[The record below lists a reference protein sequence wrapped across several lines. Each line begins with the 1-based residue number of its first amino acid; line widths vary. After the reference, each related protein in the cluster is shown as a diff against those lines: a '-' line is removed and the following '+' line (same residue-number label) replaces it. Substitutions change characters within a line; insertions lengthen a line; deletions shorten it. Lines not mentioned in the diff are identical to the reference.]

1 MTLMSS
7 LRHRPQLDL
16 VTQYFEV
23 NFDNLAEELAACLPP
38 ESPTTLRQHEA
49 ARHLRRVIRG
59 LMAERTAGGNA
70 KSAID
75 LVGRMDELADPE
87 KVLLVERVQAVVER
101 AGNGASP
108 RESAPLDGSV
118 VGLMPGLSSPLP
130 PAAGGQPG
138 AGPRP
143 EKATFGAA
151 GVRSLQELA
160 TKSLELLHADIC
172 QVYLDEGVTLSL
184 QAESPEVAGSLG
196 PGRLSP
202 MKGFAS
208 LARRSG
214 RAITLDDLGLLEGA
228 ERTWVDRGVAS
239 LAAVPVGAPGDPGS
253 GLLVAARVTLRPFSR
268 SDTIEM
274 AHLADEVTLAMAST
288 DLLARAEEL
297 AVLKE
302 RVKMARE
309 IHDGLA
315 SDLSAVVQMFKYHEH
330 RRQVDPAEADE
341 ILLRMRELVEGALRS
356 ARDILS
362 ALRPRQQASRRLV
375 ESIQHQVEAFSKTHG
390 VRGVT
395 EVKGDDSQLVS
406 EEREAIFQ
414 VVRESLTNVRKHSK
428 CSTVL
433 VTLDMRSRPFV
444 VTVDDDGVG
453 IDAGATDEKSGSFGI
468 LGMRERAQL
477 LGGTLD
483 VGNGPMGGARLEF
496 HGPVVPIGA

>member
-1 MTLMSS
+1 
-7 LRHRPQLDL
+7 LRQRPQLDL
-16 VTQYFEV
+16 ITQYFEV

-70 KSAID
+70 ESAIA
-75 LVGRMDELADPE
+75 LVDRMDELADLE
-87 KVLLVERVQAVVER
+87 RDLLSERMQAVVER
-101 AGNGASP
+101 AGHNLRP
-108 RESAPLDGSV
+108 RESPAADASV
-118 VGLMPGLSSPLP
+118 LRLVRQDTP
-130 PAAGGQPG
+130 PAASGQRG
-138 AGPRP
+138 ARPRP
-143 EKATFGAA
+143 EKAAFGAA

-160 TKSLELLHADIC
+160 TKSLELLNADIC

-184 QAESPEVAGSLG
+184 QAESPENSSSSG
-196 PGRLSP
+196 PDHLSP
-202 MKGFAS
+202 VKGFVS
-208 LARRSG
+208 LVRRSG
-214 RAITLDDLGLLEGA
+214 RAITLDDLELLEGA
-228 ERTWVDRGVAS
+228 ERTWVDRGAAS

-253 GLLVAARVTLRPFSR
+253 GLLVAARVTRRPFSR

-274 AHLADEVTLAMAST
+274 ARLADEVTLAMAST

-302 RVKMARE
+302 RMKLARE

-330 RRQVDPAEADE
+330 RRQVDPTDADQ
-341 ILLRMRELVEGALRS
+341 ILLSMRELVEGALRS

-362 ALRPRQQASRRLV
+362 ALRPRQQVSRRLA
-375 ESIQHQVEAFSKTHG
+375 ESIQHQVEAFSKTYD
-390 VRGVT
+390 VSGVT
-395 EVKGDDSQLVS
+395 KILGDDSQLVS

-414 VVRESLTNVRKHSK
+414 VVRESLTNIRKHSM

-433 VTLDMRSRPFV
+433 VTLDMRNRPFV
-444 VTVDDDGVG
+444 VTVEDDGVG
-453 IDAGATDEKSGSFGI
+453 IDPGATDEKNGSFGI

-483 VGNGPMGGARLEF
+483 IGNGPMGGARLEF
-496 HGPVVPIGA
+496 QGPAVPIGA